1 MNRLVLFGLIWI
13 VRVTAAPAVPGE
25 ANSIPND
32 RAGLAKQI
40 LADQTL
46 REVHQMARTLLKSGL
61 NAGSGYGEV
70 WIRDLNTFIEV
81 ALEVN
86 EPARFREALLTFF
99 KFQGADGDIVD
110 GYIPKDRAS
119 V

>member
-1 MNRLVLFGLIWI
+1 MKSVALFALAWLATFAGF
-13 VRVTAAPAVPGE
+13 AAPLSIG
-25 ANSIPND
+25 NSHS
-32 RAGLAKQI
+32 RVEEELAGQI

-46 REVHQMARTLLKSGL
+46 REVHQMAHTLLKSGL

-86 EPARFREALLTFF
+86 EPARFREALVTFF
-99 KFQGADGDIVD
+99 KFQPCFFAGE
-110 GYIPKDRAS
+110 AS
-119 V
+119 MIKLPP